1 MCRYRTQNIVIMKHI
16 VDIFSA
22 LGEQLT
28 RFGSDENSNRI
39 IEEAIAANGW
49 FTRVDI
55 LRAVEAIRVEMLDRA
70 KLESWLNNYT
80 KSAQPKRVAVI
91 MAGNIPLVGF
101 FDLLCVLAAGHECHL
116 KPSSKDSVLMRHVV
130 DMLRDIEPQI
140 AIYDYSADDKYDIA
154 IATGGDDANRYFRE
168 HFATT
173 RCLLRGSRHS
183 VAVLDG
189 TESAAEIEGLWR
201 DITAYSGLGC
211 RSISM
216 LFIPR
221 NGVVPEMHGEP
232 INRKLKGTLST
243 TRALYAMKG
252 TPYIDCGAFI
262 MTEGREFPTTLAA
275 VTLYRY
281 DDISEV
287 KEWIAK
293 RAEKIQC
300 IVSHADIAN
309 SVPFGKAQHP
319 TLHDYAD
326 GVDTMAMLNEEKFCY

>member
-116 KPSSKDSVLMRHVV
+116 KSSSKDSVLMRYIVEQ
-130 DMLRDIEPQI
+130 LRDIDPNI
-140 AIYDYSADDKYDIA
+140 AIYNYSADAAYDMA
-154 IATGGDDANRYFRE
+154 IATGGDDANAYFRE
-168 HFATT
+168 HFTGT
-173 RCLLRGSRHS
+173 RTLLRGSRHS
-183 VAVLDG
+183 VAVLNG
-189 TESAAEIEGLWR
+189 KESAEELRALYN

-211 RSISM
+211 RSVSM
-216 LFIPR
+216 LFVPQGYIPAFER
-221 NGVVPEMHGEP
+221 GVAE
-232 INRKLKGTLST
+232 NAKLKRNVQAM
-243 TRALYAMKG
+243 RAMLTIEGAEFW
-252 TPYIDCGAFI
+252 DAGAFI
-262 MTEGREFPTTLAA
+262 MRRGEDFAQSLAVVTIREYA
-275 VTLYRY
+275 
-281 DDISEV
+281 DIEDV
-287 KEWIAK
+287 KAWLNSN
-293 RAEKIQC
+293 AEHIQC
-300 IVSHADIAN
+300 VVSNLGIEG
-309 SVPFGKAQHP
+309 SQPLGRAQYP
-319 TLHDYAD
+319 ALMDYAD
-326 GVDTMAMLNEEKFCY
+326 GVDTMRFLLG